1 MNNNACGCD
10 GNCKCETESY
20 VGGNPF
26 PTNNNSI
33 LSGTSSANAYN
44 TTTNI
49 NYLNGISN
57 TTANFSPYYPKE
69 LKDVI
74 VTPETIEIIYV
85 QRAMYSY
92 TQSTFTIGG
101 NYQSY
106 TPDITFKEI
115 YGCKDGALT
124 LIKTVY
130 GKVIPPREVPETFE
144 FDE

>member
-1 MNNNACGCD
+1 MEE
-10 GNCKCETESY
+10 ETESY

-26 PTNNNSI
+26 PTNNIPLTGSAQI
-33 LSGTSSANAYN
+33 STSGLTSG
-44 TTTNI
+44 
-49 NYLNGISN
+49 NGISN
-57 TTANFSPYYPKE
+57 TTTTNNSNFWLGSSITANVNPFYPKE

-74 VTPETIEIIYV
+74 ITPETIEIIYV

-92 TQSTFTIGG
+92 TQTNFTMAGV
-101 NYQSY
+101 YQVHN
-106 TPDITFKEI
+106 PDITFKEI

-130 GKVIPPREVPETFE
+130 GKVIPPRQVEESFE